1 MKIKWLR
8 RNKKIGL
15 ALGGGAALGAAH
27 IGVLRA
33 FDELGLQIS
42 CISGNSIGA
51 FAAALYAFGIDW
63 KEQEVLSKDMKWL
76 EVSNISIS
84 KYGLLANKK
93 IGQKIIKAIGDEEFK
108 NAKIPLAIVASNLN
122 TGAKI
127 ILKEGKVAAAVMAS
141 TAIPGVFKPVEIY
154 GKLLVDGGIVE
165 NVPVSLLREMGAEL
179 TIGINLNGKRKYKKP
194 ENLFSVL
201 INSYYTLIDNLSKV
215 NTSKA
220 DLVIEPDLSEYS
232 LIDTRNTKKLI
243 ELGYQEAKK
252 ALKEYFF

>member
-33 FDELGLQIS
+33 FDELGLEIS
-42 CISGNSIGA
+42 YISGNSIGA
-51 FAAALYAFGIDW
+51 FAATLFAFGINW
-63 KEQEVLSKDMKWL
+63 KEQEELSSDMKWL
-76 EVSNISIS
+76 ELSNISIS

-93 IGQKIIKAIGDEEFK
+93 IGQKIVKAIGDEDFK

-127 ILKEGKVAAAVMAS
+127 ILNEGKVANAVMAS
-141 TAIPGVFKPVEIY
+141 TAIPGVFKPIEIE
-154 GKLLVDGGIVE
+154 GELLVDGGIVE
-165 NVPVSLLREMGAEL
+165 NVPVSLLIEMGAEL
-179 TIGINLNGKRKYKKP
+179 TIGVSLSGKRKYKRP

-201 INSYYTLIDNLSKV
+201 INSYYTLIDTLSKMH
-215 NTSKA
+215 TAKA
-220 DLVIEPDLSEYS
+220 DLVIEPDLSAYS

-243 ELGYQEAKK
+243 EIGYEEAKK
-252 ALKEYFF
+252 VLSEYFF

>member
-33 FDELGLQIS
+33 FDELGLEIS

-51 FAAALYAFGIDW
+51 FAATLFAFGINW
-63 KEQEVLSKDMKWL
+63 QEQEELSTDMKWL
-76 EVSNISIS
+76 ELSNISIS

-93 IGQKIIKAIGDEEFK
+93 IGQKIVKAIGDEVFE

-127 ILKEGKVAAAVMAS
+127 ILKEGKVAKAVMAS
-141 TAIPGVFKPVEIY
+141 TAIPGIFKPIEID
-154 GKLLVDGGIVE
+154 GELLVDGGIVE
-165 NVPVSLLREMGAEL
+165 NVPVSLLIDMGAEL
-179 TIGINLNGKRKYKKP
+179 TIGVNLNGKRKYKRP

-201 INSYYTLIDNLSKV
+201 INSYYTLIDTLSKMH
-215 NTSKA
+215 TAKA
-220 DLVIEPDLSEYS
+220 DLVIEPDLSAYS

-252 ALKEYFF
+252 ALTEYFY

>member
-27 IGVLRA
+27 VGVLRA

-42 CISGNSIGA
+42 YISGNSIGA
-51 FAAALYAFGIDW
+51 YAATLFAFGKTW
-63 KEQEVLSKDMKWL
+63 QEQMELTTDMKWI

-84 KYGLLANKK
+84 KYGLLTNKK

-108 NAKIPLAIVASNLN
+108 NAVIPLAIVASNLN
-122 TGAKI
+122 TGVKI
-127 ILKEGKVAAAVMAS
+127 ILKEGKVANAVMAS
-141 TAIPGVFKPVEIY
+141 TAIPGVFRPVEID

-165 NVPVSLLREMGAEL
+165 NVPVSLLRDMGAEL
-179 TIGINLNGKRKYKKP
+179 TIGVNLNGKRKYKKP

-215 NTSKA
+215 HTSKA
-220 DLVIEPDLSEYS
+220 DLVIEPDLSAYS
-232 LIDTRNTKKLI
+232 LIDTRNSKKLI
-243 ELGYQEAKK
+243 EIGYVEAKK
-252 ALKEYFF
+252 ALTEYFF

>member
-51 FAAALYAFGIDW
+51 FAATLFAFGINW
-63 KEQEVLSKDMKWL
+63 EQQLELSNDMKWL
-76 EVSNISIS
+76 EVTNISIS
-84 KYGLLANKK
+84 KYGLLSNKK
-93 IGQKIIKAIGDEEFK
+93 IGQKVVNAIGDEDFK
-108 NAKIPLAIVASNLN
+108 NARIPLAIVASNLN
-122 TGAKI
+122 TGRKI
-127 ILKEGKVAAAVMAS
+127 ILKEGKVAKAVMAS
-141 TAIPGVFKPVEIY
+141 TAIPGVFKPIEID

-165 NVPVSLLREMGAEL
+165 NVPVSPLQEMGAEL
-179 TIGINLNGKRKYKKP
+179 TIGVNLNGKRKYKKP

-215 NTSKA
+215 HTRKA
-220 DLVIEPDLSEYS
+220 DLVIEPDLSAYS
-232 LIDTRNTKKLI
+232 LIDTRNTKELI
-243 ELGYQEAKK
+243 EQGYQEAKK
-252 ALKEYFF
+252 ALTEYFF

>member
-8 RNKKIGL
+8 KNKKIGL

-33 FDELGLQIS
+33 FDELGLQIY

-51 FAAALYAFGIDW
+51 YAATLFAFGINW
-63 KEQEVLSKDMKWL
+63 EEQAELSNDMKWL

-84 KYGLLANKK
+84 KYGLLTNKK
-93 IGQKIIKAIGDEEFK
+93 IGQKIVKAIGDEEFK
-108 NAKIPLAIVASNLN
+108 NARIPLAIVASNLN

-127 ILKEGKVAAAVMAS
+127 ILKKGKVADAVMAS
-141 TAIPGVFKPVEIY
+141 TAIPGVFRPVEID

-165 NVPVSLLREMGAEL
+165 NVPVSPLIGMGAEI
-179 TIGINLNGKRKYKKP
+179 TIGVNLNGKRKYKKP

-215 NTSKA
+215 HTSKA
-220 DLVIEPDLSEYS
+220 DLVIEPDLSAYS
-232 LIDTRNTKKLI
+232 LIDTRNSKKLI
-243 ELGYQEAKK
+243 EIGYEEAKK
-252 ALKEYFF
+252 ALTEYFF